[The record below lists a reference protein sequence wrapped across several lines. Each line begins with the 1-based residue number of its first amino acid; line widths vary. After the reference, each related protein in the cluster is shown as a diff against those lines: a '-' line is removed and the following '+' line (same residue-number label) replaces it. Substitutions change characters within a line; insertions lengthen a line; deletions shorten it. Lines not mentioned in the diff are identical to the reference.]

1 MYVVSNNIK
10 ILSLL
15 LVVLGLLGIGYGF
28 YSSPKTIEESKEMI
42 ASMGHD
48 SHSHDSHSSNDEK
61 SYSSDHDSDHGHVTV
76 SYTHLRAHET

>member
-10 ILSLL
+10 ILSLV

-48 SHSHDSHSSNDEK
+48 SHSHDSHSSLI
-61 SYSSDHDSDHGHVTV
+61 DHGQLFMWLHF
-76 SYTHLRAHET
+76 SFL